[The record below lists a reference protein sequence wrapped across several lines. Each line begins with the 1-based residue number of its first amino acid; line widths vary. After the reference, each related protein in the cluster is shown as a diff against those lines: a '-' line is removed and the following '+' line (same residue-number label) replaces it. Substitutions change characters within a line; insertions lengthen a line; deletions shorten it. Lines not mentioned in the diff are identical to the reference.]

1 MSAQMTASLG
11 HARTLSMGQGSGGPG
26 GHGNAVTMAKLFL
39 QTCPGDWLASSNVA
53 LGGELQTFINDEADA
68 MSDAEVFSVIRFRW
82 EYGLLVDA
90 LVAALSLPA
99 PSSVMCMLW
108 NRQEW
113 QDDVA
118 KRIPSARLWY
128 GKVWDALVKAEFSMV
143 PDPEL
148 NQGPPFY
155 LPMQYV
161 TAAIVEADLDHDK
174 SMKKVAEAVEAI
186 NRVKKFY
193 ADIMIKESKPMRHRG
208 RDWARSLGRKV
219 RRSLS
224 PIKKSVS
231 DVSQDPSSPQTVTST
246 TAGVYSSAMSAPLI
260 PHLSAKH
267 TTDSPQKPDPPRR

>member
-1 MSAQMTASLG
+1 
-11 HARTLSMGQGSGGPG
+11 
-26 GHGNAVTMAKLFL
+26 MAKLFL

-53 LGGELQTFINDEADA
+53 LGGKIQTFINDEADA

-108 NRQEW
+108 NMQEW
-113 QDDVA
+113 QDDVSQ
-118 KRIPSARLWY
+118 RIPSARLWY

-148 NQGPPFY
+148 KQGPPFY

-174 SMKKVAEAVEAI
+174 SMKKVDEAVEAI
-186 NRVKKFY
+186 NRVK
-193 ADIMIKESKPMRHRG
+193 EVLRRHYN
-208 RDWARSLGRKV
+208 
-219 RRSLS
+219 
-224 PIKKSVS
+224 
-231 DVSQDPSSPQTVTST
+231 Q
-246 TAGVYSSAMSAPLI
+246 GV
-260 PHLSAKH
+260 
-267 TTDSPQKPDPPRR
+267 